1 MSTTGSRSWVVRSP
15 SDLSRA
21 IAGIRT
27 VRGMR
32 QEDLATE
39 TGIDRTYL
47 AKLEAGASSIQLDR
61 MLRALRR
68 MGATITITL
77 AENDGE
83 RGLSD
88 SGSGWERSMS
98 PT

>member
-1 MSTTGSRSWVVRSP
+1 MSTLGSRSWVVRSP
-15 SDLSRA
+15 SDLGRA

-27 VRGMR
+27 LRGLR

-47 AKLEAGASSIQLDR
+47 AKLEAGASSIQLER

-68 MGATITITL
+68 MGATVTVTL
-77 AENDGE
+77 AENDGKK
-83 RGLSD
+83 D
-88 SGSGWERSMS
+88 
-98 PT
+98 